1 MMLLIIGRK
10 LMGVVFAGDE
20 IDVFGIIRI
29 QGRLQGSASRIG
41 NRADGQP
48 LDFICVIGRSCGQ
61 MFSG

>member
-1 MMLLIIGRK
+1 MLLKICRK

-48 LDFICVIGRSCGQ
+48 PDFIGVIGGPRGQ